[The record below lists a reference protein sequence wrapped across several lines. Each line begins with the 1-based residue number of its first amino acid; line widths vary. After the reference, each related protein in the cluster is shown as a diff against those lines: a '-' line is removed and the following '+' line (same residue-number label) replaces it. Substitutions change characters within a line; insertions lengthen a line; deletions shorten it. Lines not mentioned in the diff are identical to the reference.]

1 MKEKITAFIQGL
13 ISYDYILFAS
23 AFTLFILLI
32 VASILLR
39 RKVGLSIFVLLL
51 SFSVLFLGPTIGYI
65 KMHQFLFKNSVTLTS
80 QNKLNFVQAIVVKGT
95 LKNES
100 NFDFKSC
107 KITASVCKSSR
118 NKIRNYI
125 YSFKPLANMSIFEK
139 DIPKGESREF
149 KMIVEPFTYSKD
161 YNISIKSECEL

>member
-80 QNKLNFVQAIVVKGT
+80 QILFKRLLSKEL
-95 LKNES
+95 LK
-100 NFDFKSC
+100 
-107 KITASVCKSSR
+107 
-118 NKIRNYI
+118 
-125 YSFKPLANMSIFEK
+125 MSQILILK
-139 DIPKGESREF
+139 AAR
-149 KMIVEPFTYSKD
+149 
-161 YNISIKSECEL
+161 